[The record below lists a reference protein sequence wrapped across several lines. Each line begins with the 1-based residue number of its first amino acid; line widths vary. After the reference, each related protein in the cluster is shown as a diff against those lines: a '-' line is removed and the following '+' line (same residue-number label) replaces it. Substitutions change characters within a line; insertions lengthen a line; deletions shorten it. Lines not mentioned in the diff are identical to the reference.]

1 MQEEFPNIITVPT
14 IHKVDTI
21 SDTKQFKI
29 GTPIIPFVLINLGY
43 EDEYIEKDMILGYL
57 ENTTLEINDI
67 TTDDGHEAITKKG
80 IEDEFEKKFITSPAD
95 IDTQR
100 RVQLKDAEVDPQ
112 IDKQFRELCEEYSDV
127 FSNSSSDIG
136 KTPLITMDID
146 TGDSPPVCQRPYNLP
161 LKHAEWVERE
171 LKLLE
176 EAGIIVRSVSPW
188 ASPIVVVPKRS
199 EPGEPPRRRLCV
211 DYRAINKLLP
221 LVTKAHSKAKG
232 VLTLVPLPKIDEIY
246 ARLKNSKIYTTLD
259 FRSGYHHMALSA
271 KAKPKSAFVTPIG
284 KYEFTRCPF
293 GLAQA
298 PAYFQQLVNQ
308 VLARLPFAFGYLDDI
323 LIYSADAPTHLD
335 HLRQVFQR
343 F

>member
-1 MQEEFPNIITVPT
+1 MTVPT
-14 IHKVDTI
+14 VHKVDTI
-21 SDTKQFKI
+21 NNNKNSIIKA
-29 GTPIIPFVLINLGY
+29 PIIPFVLINLGY
-43 EDEYIEKDMILGYL
+43 EDEYIEKDMIFGYL
-57 ENTTLEINDI
+57 ADTTIEVNDI
-67 TTDDGHEAITKKG
+67 TTSDGHEAITKGNLESELHK
-80 IEDEFEKKFITSPAD
+80 KKFITSPAD

-100 RVQLKDAEVDPQ
+100 RVQLKDADVDPQ
-112 IDKQFRELCEEYSDV
+112 FVKQFEELCEEYSNT
-127 FSNSSSDIG
+127 FSTSSSDIG

-161 LKHAEWVERE
+161 LRHAEWVERE
-171 LKLLE
+171 LRLLE
-176 EAGIIVRSVSPW
+176 EAGIIVRSVSSW

-199 EPGEPPRRRLCV
+199 EQGEPPRRRLCV

-221 LVTKAHSKAKG
+221 LVKKAHSKAKG

-246 ARLKNSKIYTTLD
+246 AKLKDSRIYTTLD

-271 KAKPKSAFVTPIG
+271 KAKPKSAFITPIG

-308 VLARLPFAFGYLDDI
+308 VLAGLPFAFGYLDDI
-323 LIYSADAPTHLD
+323 LIYSPDPQTHLD
-335 HLRQVFQR
+335 HLKQVFQR
-343 F
+343 FRGGQIQN